1 MPITRVTF
9 LPVAA
14 VVCVAGYV
22 SQASAQM
29 PPPIAAVAQ
38 VAAAHGELQGVVTD
52 DRGEP
57 LAGAVVS
64 ALGSTTAFAVTD
76 RAGRFAFRTL
86 PPGPYLIRAHLQ
98 GYVPPRARVIQ
109 VNSAARA
116 TSAIAL
122 ARRGN
127 STDPQVIA
135 AGVAGAGEQGAPLA
149 DGATDGAA
157 DDDHDHGEA
166 AWRLRHL
173 KRTVLRDADAG
184 ILTAADD
191 DSFIEDS
198 IETIGRAVGY
208 PARVATSLLTDLPP
222 LSGEVNFLTTTS
234 FDQPQELFSIHGAPR
249 GVAFVS
255 LNAPTGAGDWNV
267 RGAMTQGDL
276 ASWVI
281 AGSYVR
287 RARTAHQYEA
297 GLLYSMQRYDG
308 ANPVALAAV
317 ADNNRS
323 AGAVYAYDRWTVKP
337 GLTFQYGARYARY
350 DYLTDGTLLSPRV
363 AVTIA
368 PTDVLRLRVTASRR
382 ESAPGAEEFEP
393 QAAPG
398 VWLPPERTFSPLS
411 SRRGFQPERVEHF
424 EAAVEHDMGGG
435 VVMGVRAFRQQ
446 VDDQMVTLFGI
457 SLPSRGPADI
467 GHYYVASGGDLSA
480 RGWGISVSRELTGH
494 VRGSLDYTRT
504 DADWSRPSP
513 DARALSFVAQS
524 ANRTEAETLHD
535 LTTSLQTE
543 IPITATRVYV
553 LYKLNSGFA
562 APEALEGTGRL
573 GARFDV
579 QINQSLP
586 FLNFTAA
593 QWEMLLT
600 VRNLFRDDLL
610 DASIYDELLVVKPP
624 KRIVGGLTVRF

>member
-22 SQASAQM
+22 TQASAQM
-29 PPPIAAVAQ
+29 PAPIAAVAQ

-86 PPGPYLIRAHLQ
+86 PPGPYLVRAHLQ

-122 ARRGN
+122 ARRGDP
-127 STDPQVIA
+127 TDPQVLA
-135 AGVAGAGEQGAPLA
+135 AAVAGAGEPGAVPTN
-149 DGATDGAA
+149 GATDGVAE
-157 DDDHDHGEA
+157 DDHDHSEG

-184 ILTAADD
+184 VLTAVDD
-191 DSFIEDS
+191 DSFLEDS

-208 PARVATSLLTDLPP
+208 PARVASSLLTDLPP

-234 FDQPQELFSIHGAPR
+234 FDQPQDLFSFHGAPR

-287 RARTAHQYEA
+287 RAHTAHQYEA

-308 ANPVALAAV
+308 GNPAALAAV
-317 ADNNRS
+317 TDGNRN

-337 GLTFQYGARYARY
+337 GLTVLYGARYARY
-350 DYLTDGTLLSPRV
+350 DYLADGTLFSPRV
-363 AVTIA
+363 ALTIA
-368 PTDVLRLRVTASRR
+368 PTEVLRLRVSASRR

-398 VWLPPERTFSPLS
+398 VWLPPERTFSPVS
-411 SRRGFQPERVEHF
+411 SRSGFQPERVEHV
-424 EAAVEHDMGGG
+424 EAAAEHDLGRG
-435 VVMGVRAFRQQ
+435 VVMGVRAFRQRI
-446 VDDQMVTLFGI
+446 DDQMVTLFGV
-457 SLPSRGPADI
+457 SLPRRGATDV
-467 GHYYVASGGDLSA
+467 GHYYVASGGDLEA

-504 DADWSRPSP
+504 EADWTRPSP
-513 DARALSFVAQS
+513 DSRALAFVAQS

-562 APEALEGTGRL
+562 SPEATEGAGRL

-586 FLNFTAA
+586 FLNFTTA

-600 VRNLFRDDLL
+600 VRNLFREDLL